1 MDRPEASSM
10 ITPSQGI
17 HLVMDPDFLKSDEA
31 LMIPRTSDGRVLFA
45 VPWHNRVVVGTT
57 DVEKKVAELEPVA
70 EEEEVE
76 YILETAGRF
85 MEHAPKRE
93 DVLAVFT
100 GLRPLA
106 APSGEGKKTKEIS
119 RGHKIL
125 VSKGGL
131 LTLTG
136 GKWTTY
142 RKMGEDVV
150 NRTIDLAGLP
160 ASASLTASLK
170 IHGHV
175 DVVDRSDPLY
185 WYGSDRK
192 QIGRL
197 IDEDPE
203 FGQVLSEKLHILEAQ
218 IIWAVRMEMARTV
231 EDFLARRTRAIQL
244 DARECIRVAPRVAEI
259 MASELGYN
267 QDWEMSQVKALTDLA
282 SAHLLN

>member
-1 MDRPEASSM
+1 
-10 ITPSQGI
+10 
-17 HLVMDPDFLKSDEA
+17 
-31 LMIPRTSDGRVLFA
+31 
-45 VPWHNRVVVGTT
+45 
-57 DVEKKVAELEPVA
+57 
-70 EEEEVE
+70 
-76 YILETAGRF
+76 

-106 APSGEGKKTKEIS
+106 APSGEGKRTKEIS

-131 LTLTG
+131 VTLTG

-150 NRTIDLAGLP
+150 NRAVNLAGLP
-160 ASASLTASLK
+160 AKESVTAALK
-170 IHGHV
+170 IHGHL
-175 DVVDRSDPLY
+175 DEVDRTDPLY

-192 QIGRL
+192 QIDRL

-203 FGQVLSEKLHILEAQ
+203 LGHVLSEKLHILEAQ
-218 IIWAVRMEMARTV
+218 VVWAVRMEMARTV
-231 EDFLARRTRAIQL
+231 EDFLTRRTRAIQL
-244 DARECIRVAPRVAEI
+244 DARECIRLAPRVAEI
-259 MASELGYN
+259 MANELVH
-267 QDWEMSQVKALTDLA
+267 DREWEKNQVKALTELA